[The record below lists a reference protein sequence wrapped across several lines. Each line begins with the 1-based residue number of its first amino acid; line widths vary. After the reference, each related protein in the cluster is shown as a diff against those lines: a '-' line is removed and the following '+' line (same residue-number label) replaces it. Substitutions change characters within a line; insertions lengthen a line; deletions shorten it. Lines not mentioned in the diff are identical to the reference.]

1 MKFLGKKAVLFFFS
15 FLFLSQSSLLLA
27 QDNLLE
33 PISNK
38 TETNSKGAFNLAN
51 IVDTILK
58 TDNTPQTLDLKAQNR
73 KDFLN
78 ISTKFNQG
86 NAKVA
91 YDEYEK
97 LIEKID
103 NDNSLLALSKVF
115 YEIGYF
121 SLSLKAQEKIFY
133 KNQFYENLF
142 NLDKAYKPK
151 KTLTKEEEIYFAKLY
166 SNIYFANLAQETIVD
181 LTHKKHDIKPEY
193 QKNDYAN
200 LMLSRAYY
208 IQKQYPYALH
218 FVSKALNLNPTNLQ
232 YQLHKIDILL
242 AMKKYKEAKSL
253 IEKVEKNAIVF
264 QDKLQIK
271 KEIALANLTK
281 DDKEKKYFV
290 ANKSFLEG
298 NFEKTKKDCQNI
310 LNFDKDND
318 NVISLFA
325 KSELALGNIERANVY
340 YVNAYR
346 VNKNNPKTMVGI
358 GDIRY
363 LHGDYKNAIKI
374 YKQALNKDKNNY
386 EIIIKLVC
394 ALREYAKKPKEL
406 KKYEQM
412 LEKMPKSEY
421 LSYYNSALT
430 IANKNDVLKEDFLK
444 RTLTFNPLHENSL
457 GQLIE
462 LYLKNKNYEI
472 AQNLLYDVSFTL
484 EKNYYYYYLCALY
497 NEAINKNEK
506 AIQYYKSSLNLNP
519 NFEIANKRLLKLIP
533 DTNSEEI

>member
-142 NLDKAYKPK
+142 DLDKAYKPK

-253 IEKVEKNAIVF
+253 IEKVEKNATVF

-281 DDKEKKYFV
+281 DDKEKKYLV